1 MTDLHKLID
10 DLEAGKAS
18 LVQMKAGERYAER
31 MRFKWGHLEHA
42 FKRVDYSPAS
52 VARLRSALAAL
63 ENLTTEETE

>member
-31 MRFKWGHLEHA
+31 MRL
-42 FKRVDYSPAS
+42 PALS
-52 VARLRSALAAL
+52 KAR
-63 ENLTTEETE
+63 